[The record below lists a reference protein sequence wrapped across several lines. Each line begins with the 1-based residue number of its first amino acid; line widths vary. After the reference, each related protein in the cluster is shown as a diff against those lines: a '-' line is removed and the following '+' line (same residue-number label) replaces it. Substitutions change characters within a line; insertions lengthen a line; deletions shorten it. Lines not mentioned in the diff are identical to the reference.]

1 MFSGWKSILVQNG
14 INRSKS
20 AKGSQN
26 VKNNLIDHLGPLESK
41 RSFQATFSDEIG
53 RWEVSKPNYL
63 IFGLS
68 ICACTLF
75 CLVLDIFITF
85 TF

>member
-20 AKGSQN
+20 AKGSHN
-26 VKNNLIDHLGPLESK
+26 VKNDLIDHLGPLESK

-53 RWEVSKPNYL
+53 RWEVSKPSYIL
-63 IFGLS
+63 L
-68 ICACTLF
+68 L
-75 CLVLDIFITF
+75 
-85 TF
+85 